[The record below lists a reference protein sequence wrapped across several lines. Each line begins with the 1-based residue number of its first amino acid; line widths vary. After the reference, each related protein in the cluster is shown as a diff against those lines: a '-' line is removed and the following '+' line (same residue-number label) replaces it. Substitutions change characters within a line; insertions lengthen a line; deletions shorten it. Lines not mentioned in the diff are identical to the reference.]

1 MTVPESMEGERFDAA
16 LARLAGVSR
25 SRARRLIESGEAGLS
40 PLGGTDASGRAGV
53 RRIRLN
59 TRAAAGDRIWFR
71 PPEEPVLGPE
81 PIPLAVL
88 YEDPHL
94 AVIDKPAGLVVHPGA
109 GNWGGTLVS
118 ALLHRWPEVEGVGEH
133 PRWGIVHRL
142 DKDTSGAMAV
152 ARRPE
157 AHRGLSAALAARRV
171 HRSYLALVHG
181 SFTAAAGTIDAPID
195 RRRGRRFVGPDGKPA
210 VTRYRRLSEWRRP
223 GLSLLEITLETG
235 RTHQIR
241 VHLESIGRR
250 VVGDA
255 LYGKPG
261 GGGAPDPGRQWLH
274 SRLLSFTHPIT
285 GAPVEAEA
293 PLPPELR
300 SSLDALGPPDLGA
313 APG

>member
-1 MTVPESMEGERFDAA
+1 MTVPESMEGERFDAV

-25 SRARRLIESGEAGLS
+25 SMARRLIESGEAGLS
-40 PLGGTDASGRAGV
+40 PPGGTVPPDRPGA

-59 TRAAAGDRIWFR
+59 TRVAAGFRTWFR
-71 PPEEPVLGPE
+71 LPEEPALGPE

-88 YEDPHL
+88 YEDQHL
-94 AVIDKPAGLVVHPGA
+94 AVIDKPAGLVVHPGS
-109 GNWGGTLVS
+109 GNPGGTLVS

-142 DKDTSGAMAV
+142 DKDTSGALAV

-171 HRSYLALVHG
+171 QRSYLALVHG
-181 SFTAAAGTIDAPID
+181 AFSADTGTIDAPID
-195 RRRGRRFVGPDGKPA
+195 RRRARRFVGPDGKPA
-210 VTRYRRLSEWRRP
+210 VTHYRRLAARRRP
-223 GLSLLEITLETG
+223 DISLLEVTLETG

-241 VHLESIGRR
+241 VHLESIGRP

-255 LYGKPG
+255 VYGR
-261 GGGAPDPGRQWLH
+261 PGRGGEPPLGRPWLH
-274 SRLLSFTHPIT
+274 ARRLSFAHPIT
-285 GAPVEAEA
+285 GTPVEAEA

-300 SSLDALGPPDLGA
+300 AYLDAL
-313 APG
+313 APFS

>member
-16 LARLAGVSR
+16 LARLAEVSR
-25 SRARRLIESGEAGLS
+25 SRARRLIESGEAGLAPS
-40 PLGGTDASGRAGV
+40 GGGAPGRPGA

-59 TRAAAGDRIWFR
+59 TWAAAGDLIWFR
-71 PPEEPVLGPE
+71 LPEEPAVGPE
-81 PIPLAVL
+81 PVPLAVL

-94 AVIDKPAGLVVHPGA
+94 AVIDKPAGMVVHPGA

-142 DKDTSGAMAV
+142 DKDTSGAMA
-152 ARRPE
+152 AALRPE
-157 AHRGLSAALAARRV
+157 AHRALSEALAARRV
-171 HRSYLALVHG
+171 RRSYLALVHG
-181 SFTAAAGTIDAPID
+181 SFNAGAGTIDAPID
-195 RRRGRRFVGPDGKPA
+195 RRRGRCFVGPDGKPA
-210 VTRYRRLSEWRRP
+210 VTRYRRRAAWRRP
-223 GLSLLEITLETG
+223 GLSLLDITLETG

-241 VHLESIGRR
+241 VHLESIGRW
-250 VVGDA
+250 VVGDPV
-255 LYGKPG
+255 YGKPG
-261 GGGAPDPGRQWLH
+261 GGAAPGPGRQWLH

-293 PLPPELR
+293 PLPPELQA
-300 SSLDALGPPDLGA
+300 SLDALGPPDLGA